1 MADHV
6 QTHKGIDHD
15 RYVEAGNREGRVI
28 GLEVRLRDPITGAL
42 EEIGVIPVD
51 VRYLSNGGPPVGL
64 SITAHCA
71 DGDANF
77 PGEAQL
83 PTPRYRGVR

>member
-6 QTHKGIDHD
+6 QTHKGIAHD
-15 RYVEAGNREGRVI
+15 RLAEAGNREGRVI
-28 GLEVRLRDPITGAL
+28 GLEVRLRDPFSGAL

-51 VRYLSNGGPPVGL
+51 IRYLNNGGPMVGL

-77 PGEAQL
+77 PGEALL
-83 PTPRYRGVR
+83 PSPRLRDS